1 MRAAKILL
9 AVALMLS
16 LAVKAKA
23 QKGEIYP
30 DFPESFE
37 NKGEQDNYKKK
48 SVSLKTGVWT
58 MFGAKIDNFENDKPV
73 TGTCAIRMLGANKMD
88 YYLRTDFD
96 LEEGASKVTFWYS
109 SYAAKTDKPCKF
121 KLEYSVNGGKKWKIA
136 GDIIEAKSKT
146 KEKAEYDLD
155 LEGKVR
161 FRIVKLGLGDDKE
174 DPSINN
180 GRLSIDDFAVY
191 KK

>member
-1 MRAAKILL
+1 MRAAKILF
-9 AVALMLS
+9 ASVLMLS
-16 LAVKAKA
+16 LAVKVKA

-37 NKGEQDNYKKK
+37 NKSEEDNYKKK
-48 SVSLKTGVWT
+48 SVTLKTGVWT

-73 TGTCAIRMLGANKMD
+73 TGTCAIRMLGSNKMD

-96 LEEGASKVTFWYS
+96 LEEGVSKVSFWYS
-109 SYAAKTDKPCKF
+109 SYSAKADKPCKF
-121 KLEYSVNGGKKWKIA
+121 RLDYSTDGGKKWKPA
-136 GDIIEAKSKT
+136 GEVIEAKSKV
-146 KEKAEYDLD
+146 KEKAEFDLD

-161 FRIVKLGLGDDKE
+161 FRIVKLGLGDEKE

>member
-1 MRAAKILL
+1 MRATKILF
-9 AVALMLS
+9 ASVLMLG
-16 LAVKAKA
+16 LAINVKA

-37 NKGEQDNYKKK
+37 KKSEEDNYKKK
-48 SVSLKTGVWT
+48 SVTLKTGVWT

-88 YYLRTDFD
+88 HYLRTDFD
-96 LEEGASKVTFWYS
+96 LEEGVSQVSFWYS
-109 SYAAKTDKPCKF
+109 SYAAKADKSCKF
-121 KLEYSVNGGKKWKIA
+121 RLDYSIDGGKKWKPA
-136 GDIIEAKSKT
+136 GEVIEAKNKT
-146 KEKAEYDLD
+146 KEKAEFNLN

-161 FRIVKLGLGDDKE
+161 FRIVKLGLGDEKE

>member
-1 MRAAKILL
+1 MRATKILL
-9 AVALMLS
+9 AAVLMLS
-16 LAVKAKA
+16 LAVKVKA

-37 NKGEQDNYKKK
+37 NKSEEDNYKKK
-48 SVSLKTGVWT
+48 SVTLKTGVWT

-73 TGTCAIRMLGANKMD
+73 TGTCAIRMLGSNKMD

-96 LEEGASKVTFWYS
+96 FEEGVSKVTFWYS
-109 SYAAKTDKPCKF
+109 SYAAKADKSSKF
-121 KLEYSVNGGKKWKIA
+121 RLEYSIDGGRKWKIA
-136 GDIIEAKSKT
+136 GDVIEAKSKT
-146 KEKAEYDLD
+146 KEKAEYILE

-161 FRIVKLGLGDDKE
+161 FRIVKLGLGDEKE